1 MEAAIQ
7 RAAMVRVYTRRG
19 DAFADHA
26 GEGLLERPGRGVEC
40 RPVKD
45 SLPLLCAALV
55 LAVGCDLG
63 PAGELMESQAEL
75 AAEQAAL
82 IRQYRECLAR
92 AEADPEVDCFGYPT
106 AGEVLDSLSD

>member
-26 GEGLLERPGRGVEC
+26 GEGLLERPGRAVEC
-40 RPVKD
+40 RPVKAH
-45 SLPLLCAALV
+45 LPLLCAVLV
-55 LAVGCDLG
+55 LTSGCVPPLWRLQW
-63 PAGELMESQAEL
+63 AQAAL
-75 AAEQAAL
+75 ADEQAAL

-92 AEADPEVDCFGYPT
+92 AESDSDVDCFGYLT
-106 AGEVLDSLSD
+106 AVEVLDSLSD

>member
-1 MEAAIQ
+1 MK
-7 RAAMVRVYTRRG
+7 V
-19 DAFADHA
+19 
-26 GEGLLERPGRGVEC
+26 
-40 RPVKD
+40 

-92 AEADPEVDCFGYPT
+92 AEADPEVDCFGYLN

>member
-1 MEAAIQ
+1 M
-7 RAAMVRVYTRRG
+7 
-19 DAFADHA
+19 
-26 GEGLLERPGRGVEC
+26 
-40 RPVKD
+40 KD

-63 PAGELMESQAEL
+63 PAGELMETQAEL

-92 AEADPEVDCFGYPT
+92 AEADPELDCFGYRT
-106 AGEVLDSLSD
+106 AVEVLDARSD

>member
-1 MEAAIQ
+1 MKA
-7 RAAMVRVYTRRG
+7 
-19 DAFADHA
+19 
-26 GEGLLERPGRGVEC
+26 P
-40 RPVKD
+40 
-45 SLPLLCAALV
+45 LPLLCAV

-92 AEADPEVDCFGYPT
+92 AEADPEVDCSGYRT
-106 AGEVLDSLSD
+106 AVEILDTRSD

>member
-1 MEAAIQ
+1 M
-7 RAAMVRVYTRRG
+7 
-19 DAFADHA
+19 
-26 GEGLLERPGRGVEC
+26 
-40 RPVKD
+40 KD
-45 SLPLLCAALV
+45 SLPLLCTALV

-92 AEADPEVDCFGYPT
+92 AETDPEVDCSGYRT
-106 AGEVLDSLSD
+106 AVEIFDTRGD